1 MTKSGYFVIPFLGA
15 KKAAPLR
22 EDAAR
27 RKNLQLKRSDV
38 SRHGE
43 KYLLNGYDGFLM
55 FSMSSVTSILLPS
68 ST

>member
-1 MTKSGYFVIPFLGA
+1 MTKSGYFVIPFWA
-15 KKAAPLR
+15 QKKQRPG

-43 KYLLNGYDGFLM
+43 KYFLL
-55 FSMSSVTSILLPS
+55 FSP
-68 ST
+68 

>member
-1 MTKSGYFVIPFLGA
+1 MDHLMTKSGYFVIPFWGA

-43 KYLLNGYDGFLM
+43 KSNFNYLFKSALFR
-55 FSMSSVTSILLPS
+55 
-68 ST
+68 